1 MKLKPQGKKSKQK
14 SIRRMKIN
22 IIILQAEGSDRPK
35 EGKKE
40 GQKCKRVFLEVGG
53 KMYMPFGLH

>member
-1 MKLKPQGKKSKQK
+1 
-14 SIRRMKIN
+14 MKIN